1 MSNSKVTCDQCQY
14 YTPSAV
20 GGNGDCTQWD
30 SQIKQGV
37 SVQQN
42 ALFYREQLGGD
53 SLYSNCE
60 FLADEY
66 RNCRVFAGR
75 YAFVVGD

>member
-1 MSNSKVTCDQCQY
+1 MSDSITCGQCQY
-14 YTPSAV
+14 YEPSAV
-20 GGNGDCTQWD
+20 GENGDCSQWD
-30 SQIKQGV
+30 NQIKRGV

-53 SLYSNCE
+53 ILYSNCE
-60 FLADEY
+60 FLAGEV
-66 RNCRVFAGR
+66 RACKRFSGR